1 MNEEEIAIIANK
13 IIKHHNYGKMNPIDI
28 GMEYGYKKDEMLKFI
43 NYIKQKKKEIEPE
56 YVFMTN
62 ELHYSDATK
71 VYLVRIKDYS
81 VVKFKE
87 RDSNYR
93 TITKKNILVEYDKYE
108 LFWYDACS
116 EQKESHHFVTYANS
130 EIIGVYILKSGIL
143 VKTELAKT
151 REREVF
157 LLYWDGN
164 VSDKFKIDEE
174 SNPMVPRESYV
185 YENRNGIYI
194 FYGIRFSERIRLEGI
209 EHIDFILGKIEKL
222 SDKIDELDEL
232 DIWAVEVLD
241 DEIYYYID
249 KKRINAD
256 TGERQ
261 YVEDAK
267 WFMFNDKKDH
277 IAEFKN
283 LNDYVLCEFG
293 IVRYKKQVSK
303 HLVDLCFSEAY
314 NTHYNLFN
322 DTEFYLKDAV
332 AIPSRNCIIG
342 VVERDRK
349 KFIAELDFENNR
361 YTEIF
366 CTESL

>member
-13 IIKHHNYGKMNPIDI
+13 IIKHPNYGKMNPIDI

-164 VSDKFKIDEE
+164 VSDKFKIYD
-174 SNPMVPRESYV
+174 VSYAC
-185 YENRNGIYI
+185 ENRNGIYI
-194 FYGIRFSERIRLEGI
+194 FYKYYGSELKKFVGI

-222 SDKIDELDEL
+222 SDKTDEL

-267 WFMFNDKKDH
+267 LFNFYHREKDY

-293 IVRYKKQVSK
+293 IVKYKKQVSK
-303 HLVDLCFSEAY
+303 HLVDLCFSETES
-314 NTHYNLFN
+314 NTYSAIFD

-342 VVERDRK
+342 VAERDRK
-349 KFIAELDFENNR
+349 TLIAELDFENNR

>member
-1 MNEEEIAIIANK
+1 MNEEEFTIIANK
-13 IIKHHNYGKMNPIDI
+13 IIKHPNYGKMNPIDI

-62 ELHYSDATK
+62 ERHYSAATK
-71 VYLVRIKDYS
+71 VYLVRLKDYS

-87 RDSNYR
+87 RDMNYW
-93 TITKKNILVEYDKYE
+93 TITKKNILVEYDEYE

-130 EIIGVYILKSGIL
+130 KIIKIYILKSGIL
-143 VKTELAKT
+143 VETRLDKTSEQ
-151 REREVF
+151 EVF

-164 VSDKFKIDEE
+164 VSDKFKIYD
-174 SNPMVPRESYV
+174 VSYAC
-185 YENRNGIYI
+185 ENRNGIYI
-194 FYGIRFSERIRLEGI
+194 FYKYYGSESKKFVGI

-222 SDKIDELDEL
+222 SDKTDEL

-267 WFMFNDKKDH
+267 LFNFYYREKDY

-283 LNDYVLCEFG
+283 LNDYILCEFG
-293 IVRYKKQVSK
+293 IVKYKKQVSK
-303 HLVDLCFSEAY
+303 QLVDLCFSETEC
-314 NTHYNLFN
+314 NTGSGLFN
-322 DTEFYLKDAV
+322 DTVFHLKDAV

-342 VVERDRK
+342 VAERDREVP
-349 KFIAELDFENNR
+349 IAELDLKNNR
-361 YTEIF
+361 YTEMF
-366 CTESL
+366 YMESR

>member
-1 MNEEEIAIIANK
+1 M
-13 IIKHHNYGKMNPIDI
+13 
-28 GMEYGYKKDEMLKFI
+28 
-43 NYIKQKKKEIEPE
+43 
-56 YVFMTN
+56 
-62 ELHYSDATK
+62 
-71 VYLVRIKDYS
+71 
-81 VVKFKE
+81 
-87 RDSNYR
+87 
-93 TITKKNILVEYDKYE
+93 
-108 LFWYDACS
+108 
-116 EQKESHHFVTYANS
+116 
-130 EIIGVYILKSGIL
+130 
-143 VKTELAKT
+143 
-151 REREVF
+151 F

-194 FYGIRFSERIRLEGI
+194 IYGIRFSERIRLEGI

-256 TGERQ
+256 TGESQ